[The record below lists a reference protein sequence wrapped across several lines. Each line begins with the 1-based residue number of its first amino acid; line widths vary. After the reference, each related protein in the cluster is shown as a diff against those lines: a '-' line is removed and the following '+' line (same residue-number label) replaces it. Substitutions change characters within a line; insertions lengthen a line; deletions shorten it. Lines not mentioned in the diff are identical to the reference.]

1 MKKTLKVL
9 SLALVLVLT
18 VVCFTACGNETA
30 ENTETKTLKIGTN
43 AEFPPFEFIDS
54 EEGVINEFAGIDM
67 EIIKNISDEIGVKP
81 VINNMDF
88 DGLLIALSSGQIDA
102 VIAGMTVTDERAEQV
117 DFSEPYYTAT
127 QVMIVPADSTVASA
141 KDIADLRIG
150 VIDGYTGQT
159 CVEELGYKFSGYK
172 KGADAVLD
180 LANGN
185 LDVVVIDS
193 ATAEKFIGEN
203 KDLKIVKDSETFEDE
218 QYAIAVKKG
227 NKELLDSINKSIK
240 AMKESGEIG
249 EISAKYN

>member
-1 MKKTLKVL
+1 
-9 SLALVLVLT
+9 
-18 VVCFTACGNETA
+18 
-30 ENTETKTLKIGTN
+30 
-43 AEFPPFEFIDS
+43 
-54 EEGVINEFAGIDM
+54 
-67 EIIKNISDEIGVKP
+67 
-81 VINNMDF
+81 MDF